1 MEEGLQVPCFPKRGV
16 PSECQHDL
24 SSAPPLPSTRY
35 MRVHA
40 HVQQMQESA
49 EEGKREIKIEI
60 LSLGMLFNHT
70 EPQFPLQTGDDLQGC
85 GED

>member
-1 MEEGLQVPCFPKRGV
+1 
-16 PSECQHDL
+16 
-24 SSAPPLPSTRY
+24 